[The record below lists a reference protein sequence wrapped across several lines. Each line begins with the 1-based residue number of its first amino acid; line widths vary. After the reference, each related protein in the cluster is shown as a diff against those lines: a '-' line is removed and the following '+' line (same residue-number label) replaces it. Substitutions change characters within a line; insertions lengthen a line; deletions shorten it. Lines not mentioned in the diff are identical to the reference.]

1 MKAAVYRRQN
11 EMAVTDV
18 PRPKA
23 GPGEVV
29 LKVHACGICGSDLH
43 AVQYGFGMPPDS
55 VMGHEFCGEIVEL
68 GQGVRDYALA
78 DRVTSLPFIGCGT
91 CEYCRA
97 GQGMHCENIRGLG
110 LGQLPGAYAEYV
122 MCGAKSLFRLPYG
135 VDSRLG
141 ALVEPLSVGLHGV
154 KRSGL
159 GPDASCVVMGA
170 GPIGLATLIWCKAR
184 GASTIIVSELAPGRG
199 ELAMRLGASEVINP
213 MVKDPA
219 ERMRE
224 LTGHAPDLVFECI
237 GVRSTLEAAIHMV
250 APLGRVIVLG
260 VCMEPDQITP
270 VRCIF
275 KEVSLHF
282 VLGYADAEFQET
294 IDALAEGK
302 IDARPMVTDVI
313 TVDQVPEMFQMLRK
327 PGSRA
332 KVIVEFP
339 H

>member
-1 MKAAVYRRQN
+1 MKAAVYKQPN
-11 EMAVTDV
+11 EMAVLDV

-23 GPGEVV
+23 GAGEVV
-29 LKVHACGICGSDLH
+29 VKVHACGICGSDLH

-55 VMGHEFCGEIVEL
+55 VMGHEFSGEIVEL
-68 GQGVRDYALA
+68 GAGVSGYAMG
-78 DRVTSLPFIGCGT
+78 DRVTSLPFIGCDT
-91 CEYCRA
+91 CEFCKA

-122 MCGAKSLFRLPYG
+122 MCGAKSLFKLPPS

-159 GPDASCVVMGA
+159 KAGSSCVVMGA
-170 GPIGLATLIWCKAR
+170 GPIGLSTLVWCKER
-184 GASTIIVSELAPGRG
+184 GASTILVSELAAGRAD
-199 ELAMRLGASEVINP
+199 LAMRLGATEVVNP
-213 MVKDPA
+213 KEKDPA
-219 ERMRE
+219 ERMAE

-237 GVRSTLEAAIHMV
+237 GVKSTLETAIGMV
-250 APLGRVIVLG
+250 SPLGRVVVLG

-282 VLGYADAEFQET
+282 VLGYDDAEFQET
-294 IDALAEGK
+294 IDALASGK
-302 IDARPMVTDVI
+302 IDPRPMVTDI
-313 TVDQVPEMFQMLRK
+313 IDVDRVPDMFQALRK

>member
-1 MKAAVYRRQN
+1 MKAAVYRQPN
-11 EMAVTDV
+11 EMAVLDV

-23 GPGEVV
+23 GAGEVV
-29 LKVHACGICGSDLH
+29 LKVHTCGICGSDLH

-68 GQGVRDYALA
+68 GTGVSGYKLG

-91 CEYCRA
+91 CEFCQA
-97 GQGMHCENIRGLG
+97 GQGIHCKSIRALG

-122 MCGAKSLFRLPYG
+122 MSAAKSLFKLPPS

-159 GPDASCVVMGA
+159 GPGSSCVVMGA
-170 GPIGLATLIWCKAR
+170 GPIGLSTLVWCKAR
-184 GASTIIVSELAPGRG
+184 GASTIIVSELAAGRAD
-199 ELAMRLGASEVINP
+199 LAMRLGATEVVNP
-213 MVKDPA
+213 KAKDPA

-224 LTGHAPDLVFECI
+224 LTGHAPNLVFECI
-237 GVRSTLEAAIHMV
+237 GVRSTLETAIGML
-250 APLGRVIVLG
+250 APLGRVVVLG

-275 KEVSLHF
+275 KEVTLNF
-282 VLGYADAEFQET
+282 VVGYNDAEFQET
-294 IDALAEGK
+294 IDALAAGK
-302 IDARPMVTDVI
+302 IDPRPMVTDVI
-313 TVDQVPEMFQMLRK
+313 AVDQVPEMFQALRT

>member
-1 MKAAVYRRQN
+1 
-11 EMAVTDV
+11 
-18 PRPKA
+18 
-23 GPGEVV
+23 
-29 LKVHACGICGSDLH
+29 
-43 AVQYGFGMPPDS
+43 MPPDS

-68 GQGVRDYALA
+68 GAGVSGYALG
-78 DRVTSLPFIGCGT
+78 DRVTSLPFIVCGT
-91 CEYCRA
+91 CEFCKA
-97 GQGMHCENIRGLG
+97 GQGMHCEKILGLG

-122 MCGAKSLFRLPYG
+122 MCGAKSLFKLPPS

-159 GPDASCVVMGA
+159 KPGSSCVVMGA
-170 GPIGLATLIWCKAR
+170 GPIGLSTLVWCKAR
-184 GASTIIVSELAPGRG
+184 GASTILVSELAAGRAD
-199 ELAMRLGASEVINP
+199 LAMRLGATEVVNP
-213 MVKDPA
+213 KEKDPA

-224 LTGHAPDLVFECI
+224 LTGRAPDLVFECI
-237 GVRSTLEAAIHMV
+237 GVKSTLESAIGMV
-250 APLGRVIVLG
+250 SPLGRVIVLG

-270 VRCIF
+270 LRCIF

-282 VLGYADAEFQET
+282 VLGYNDAEFQET
-294 IDALAEGK
+294 IDALASGK
-302 IDARPMVTDVI
+302 IDPRPMVTDI
-313 TVDQVPEMFQMLRK
+313 IDVDQVPDMFQALRK